1 MNEEYK
7 TSEAQRKAVRKWTE
21 EHKERKKE
29 LDRLHNIRRRERI
42 KKGHQ
47 ELMKLQNNWNELK
60 KWLEEEV
67 KENDN
72 TIKKCDQVI
81 FKMGNEH
88 KKDTHQHKL
97 IDVCSRESLVFN
109 RILNKMQELEQGK

>member
-42 KKGHQ
+42 KKEHQ

-60 KWLEEEV
+60 KWLEEES
-67 KENDN
+67 NN
-72 TIKKCDQVI
+72 TIYATGHLTAIC
-81 FKMGNEH
+81 M
-88 KKDTHQHKL
+88 T
-97 IDVCSRESLVFN
+97 
-109 RILNKMQELEQGK
+109 LNKMQELEEEKDERG

>member
-42 KKGHQ
+42 KKEHQ

-60 KWLEEEV
+60 NYLE
-67 KENDN
+67 KQIIDSKSASSQQYYFN
-72 TIKKCDQVI
+72 TIY
-81 FKMGNEH
+81 
-88 KKDTHQHKL
+88 KL
-97 IDVCSRESLVFN
+97 
-109 RILNKMQELEQGK
+109 MQELEQGSDSND

>member
-29 LDRLHNIRRRERI
+29 LDRLHHIRRRERI
-42 KKGHQ
+42 KKEHQ

-60 KWLEEEV
+60 KFIEEEIYKIEPKGTGINYNCEYDSEEDYINAM
-67 KENDN
+67 KERSRLI
-72 TIKKCDQVI
+72 TLKQV
-81 FKMGNEH
+81 
-88 KKDTHQHKL
+88 L
-97 IDVCSRESLVFN
+97 INL
-109 RILNKMQELEQGK
+109 QELEGNNE

>member
-1 MNEEYK
+1 MIKMNEEYK

-42 KKGHQ
+42 KKEHQ

-60 KWLEEEV
+60 NYLE
-67 KENDN
+67 KQIIDSKSASSQQYYFN
-72 TIKKCDQVI
+72 TIY
-81 FKMGNEH
+81 
-88 KKDTHQHKL
+88 KL
-97 IDVCSRESLVFN
+97 
-109 RILNKMQELEQGK
+109 MQELEQGKDD

>member
-42 KKGHQ
+42 KKEHQ

-60 KWLEEEV
+60 NYLE
-67 KENDN
+67 KQIIDSKSASSQQYYFN
-72 TIKKCDQVI
+72 TIYK
-81 FKMGNEH
+81 F
-88 KKDTHQHKL
+88 
-97 IDVCSRESLVFN
+97 
-109 RILNKMQELEQGK
+109 MQELEQGSDSNE